1 MASLSAPQQAAR
13 PDQTLSRNMKL
24 LAHNDLSGFGGMG
37 EGISMQVT
45 SNGRRILWLAHESA
59 PKNFTG
65 VDVTDPK
72 NPRMIVQTELPHAKV
87 RSNSLDVVGD
97 LLVVAYQTQVP
108 GMKPAGV
115 DLFDVSVPETP
126 KLISHFDCSGQYSR
140 GVHAVWFVDGKYVH
154 MASGAPDF

>member
-1 MASLSAPQQAAR
+1 MTSLSAPQQAAR
-13 PDQTLSRNMKL
+13 ADQTLARNMKL

-45 SNGRRILWLAHESA
+45 SSGRRILWLAHESA

-97 LLVVAYQTQVP
+97 ILAVAYQTQVP

-115 DLFDVSVPETP
+115 DLFDVS
-126 KLISHFDCSGQYSR
+126 
-140 GVHAVWFVDGKYVH
+140 
-154 MASGAPDF
+154 